1 MDFKK
6 PKIVFVLSGGGA
18 RGLAHLGF
26 LKVLEKEGIRPDA
39 IIGVSMGAFIGGL
52 YADGMS
58 IKEMEEIV
66 KKISKFQKVLLFTSR
81 PNKTG
86 LIQGEQIGKYMAN
99 IIGKKRIEN
108 LKIPF
113 YAVATDLNKGT
124 DVVINKGSLVE
135 AILASMAIPAL
146 ISPVKLKNK
155 ILIDG
160 RISNPLPIDLARD
173 LGGELII
180 VSNTQFPL
188 QKVNIYPIN
197 MIGILRRSLEIV
209 ESKNLEN
216 LLSKEKEIIVVMPKV
231 AKINIMEYE
240 LAEKIISLG
249 KSATQKK
256 LEEIKKR
263 LQ

>member
-6 PKIVFVLSGGGA
+6 PKIIFVLSGGGA

-26 LKVLEKEGIRPDA
+26 LKVLEKEGIKPDA

-52 YADGMS
+52 YAAGMS
-58 IKEMEEIV
+58 IKAMEETAKQI
-66 KKISKFQKVLLFTSR
+66 KKFKKVLFFTSR

-86 LIQGEQIGKYMAN
+86 LIQGGPIEKYIVN
-99 IIGKKRIEN
+99 IVGKKRIEN

-135 AILASMAIPAL
+135 AILASMAIPGL
-146 ISPVKLKNK
+146 ISPVKFKNK

-180 VSNTQFPL
+180 VSNTQFPV
-188 QKVNIYPIN
+188 QKINVYPTNI
-197 MIGILRRSLEIV
+197 IGILRRSLEIV

-216 LLSKEKEIIVVMPKV
+216 LLSKEKEIIVIMPKV
-231 AKINIMEYE
+231 EKINILEYE